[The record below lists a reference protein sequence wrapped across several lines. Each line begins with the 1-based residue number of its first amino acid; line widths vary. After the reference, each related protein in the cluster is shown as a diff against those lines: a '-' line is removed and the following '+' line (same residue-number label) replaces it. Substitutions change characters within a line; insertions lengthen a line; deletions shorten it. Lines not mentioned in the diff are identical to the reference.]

1 MTTIVVVKKKDT
13 VCIAADTLTSFGSTR
28 YPAPY
33 KAHPDKIIRV
43 GESAT
48 GASMHR
54 GPRLVPIGESYV
66 GLVGSSAHRQVLESI
81 LTESPEH
88 ARFRSR
94 REIFESFRA
103 LHPLLK
109 DKYFLN
115 PKEGEKDPYES
126 SQMDLLI
133 ANRFG
138 IFSVNSLRDVHEH
151 SRFWALGSGS
161 DYALGALYAC
171 YDQKWPAKQIAET
184 AVRAACEFDNASAG
198 PVTAYAVKVAEK

>member
-43 GESAT
+43 GESY
-48 GASMHR
+48 
-54 GPRLVPIGESYV
+54 I
-66 GLVGSSAHRQVLESI
+66 GLVGSSAHRQVLESV
-81 LTESPEH
+81 LTETPEH

-138 IFSVNSLRDVHEH
+138 IF
-151 SRFWALGSGS
+151 
-161 DYALGALYAC
+161 
-171 YDQKWPAKQIAET
+171 
-184 AVRAACEFDNASAG
+184 
-198 PVTAYAVKVAEK
+198 